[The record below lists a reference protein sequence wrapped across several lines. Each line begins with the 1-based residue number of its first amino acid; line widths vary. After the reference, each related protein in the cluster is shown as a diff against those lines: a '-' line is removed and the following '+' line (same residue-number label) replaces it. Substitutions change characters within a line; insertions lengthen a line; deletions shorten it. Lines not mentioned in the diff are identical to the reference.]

1 MIALLSIGPW
11 YIPTG
16 HMLRVF
22 VYRVINC
29 GNCSKRE
36 QLWNMEMISMNIV
49 IFHEERTT
57 GWATIWVNK
66 DLSFV
71 WSVFDLY
78 DELVDTLF

>member
-1 MIALLSIGPW
+1 M
-11 YIPTG
+11 
-16 HMLRVF
+16 VCK
-22 VYRVINC
+22 INTIL
-29 GNCSKRE
+29 
-36 QLWNMEMISMNIV
+36 LWNMDMICMNIV

-57 GWATIWVNK
+57 GWATIRVNK

>member
-29 GNCSKRE
+29 GNFSMRE

-57 GWATIWVNK
+57 DLENNSQWVNK
-66 DLSFV
+66 DLSF
-71 WSVFDLY
+71 L
-78 DELVDTLF
+78 